1 MGSHRSMNRRQA
13 AALRLSCLG
22 SFVSCRLAQMPNC
35 SAVDPATMMP
45 LFPTTNCNNASQ
57 DVVVPYSQADCPY
70 PLQFNERGTV
80 ADGSLSLS
88 ADEQIC
94 VYPCP
99 APMFTPSDW
108 HASAGITISLA
119 ILSTAMMLFL
129 VITYILSPRK
139 RRFPT
144 SFQLW
149 VCVSSLISSIGI
161 DIAVVVG
168 GPERTNCTWDDTP
181 VLQTFAGA
189 RDNDGQ
195 GVVCILQGML
205 IMFGGL
211 AGSFWWVMLAYT
223 VFQFLV
229 FELAS
234 DRARRAQFEARAAG
248 HNCFVVSPWDWGLFY
263 APICLNLAI
272 GTTLMVISIIKVLR
286 VRFHIKE
293 QVLRLVILIAVYW
306 LIFVYLI
313 FYRVYIEVVLD
324 DVKAAIGDQIVCSA
338 VTGQEC
344 STEKEINKG
353 AWYLQALTLS
363 GQGVIIFCCLGM
375 SKDTFTFWQRLLRNW
390 RDPMSVILHDTN
402 KNGRSGSISSRHA
415 GRPRSSSFSMPDPA
429 EGAARTQRSIET
441 SEELD
446 AL

>member
-1 MGSHRSMNRRQA
+1 
-13 AALRLSCLG
+13 
-22 SFVSCRLAQMPNC
+22 
-35 SAVDPATMMP
+35 
-45 LFPTTNCNNASQ
+45 
-57 DVVVPYSQADCPY
+57 
-70 PLQFNERGTV
+70 
-80 ADGSLSLS
+80 
-88 ADEQIC
+88 
-94 VYPCP
+94 
-99 APMFTPSDW
+99 
-108 HASAGITISLA
+108 
-119 ILSTAMMLFL
+119 
-129 VITYILSPRK
+129 
-139 RRFPT
+139 
-144 SFQLW
+144 
-149 VCVSSLISSIGI
+149 
-161 DIAVVVG
+161 
-168 GPERTNCTWDDTP
+168 
-181 VLQTFAGA
+181 
-189 RDNDGQ
+189 
-195 GVVCILQGML
+195 
-205 IMFGGL
+205 MFGGL

-234 DRARRAQFEARAAG
+234 DRARRALHIVSHIVSWGIPVILVTIALGAQQFEARAAG

-375 SKDTFTFWQRLLRNW
+375 SKVLGPPLINSTDIQHRGTLIINTTHTTH
-390 RDPMSVILHDTN
+390 IKTTHDTQP
-402 KNGRSGSISSRHA
+402 GYVHVL
-415 GRPRSSSFSMPDPA
+415 A
-429 EGAARTQRSIET
+429 EAA
-441 SEELD
+441 
-446 AL
+446 A